1 MDLGMREEMRRKGMS
16 GLMRF
21 TAVLVSVE
29 SRRLTSK
36 RVPSM
41 SEQMS
46 LHSMSLV
53 FDFKDTPNPF
63 VGKHKEHIPLYIL
76 CSWLIF
82 SIFKLNQ
89 SQICPIS

>member
-29 SRRLTSK
+29 RRRLTSK

-63 VGKHKEHIPLYIL
+63 VGKHNEHIPFF
-76 CSWLIF
+76 IF
-82 SIFKLNQ
+82 YS
-89 SQICPIS
+89 

>member
-1 MDLGMREEMRRKGMS
+1 MDLGMREEMSKKGMS
-16 GLMRF
+16 GLTRL
-21 TAVLVSVE
+21 TAVLVSAE
-29 SRRLTSK
+29 RRRLTSK

-63 VGKHKEHIPLYIL
+63 VGKQIEHIPFF
-76 CSWLIF
+76 IF
-82 SIFKLNQ
+82 YS
-89 SQICPIS
+89 